1 MENMNINKDQR
12 NKGRRDFLL
21 LVGVFFLPI
30 ILVLVVYY
38 NFDNWGLGAGRNHG
52 DLVQPVRKLE
62 GVELTDING
71 EPFRFADVRDK
82 WLMVYFGQADC
93 DQACKKD
100 LYLMRQIRLA
110 QGGDKRRIQ
119 RLYISTAGKP
129 RQSLR
134 ENLDEH
140 PDLKVLYAQQSALEE
155 VLDLFRHDTGKGAA
169 VKAIYLAD
177 PRGYLMMSYPEGY
190 DPEGVIEDL
199 ERLLK
204 YARSG

>member
-1 MENMNINKDQR
+1 MENMNISKAQR

-62 GVELTDING
+62 GVDLTDING
-71 EPFRFADVRDK
+71 EPFRFAEVRDK
-82 WLMVYFGQADC
+82 WLMVYFGKAGC
-93 DQACKKD
+93 DEACKED

-110 QGGDKRRIQ
+110 QGGDKKRIQ
-119 RLYISTAGKP
+119 RIYISTGGKP
-129 RQSLR
+129 QQSLR
-134 ENLDEH
+134 GTLDEH
-140 PDLKVLYAQQSALEE
+140 SDLKVLYAQQAALEK
-155 VLDLFRHDTGKGAA
+155 VLELFRHDTGNGAII
-169 VKAIYLAD
+169 KAMYLAD

-190 DPEGVIEDL
+190 DPKGMIKDL

-204 YARSG
+204 FARSG